1 MKVQQSFVIAQPR
14 ERLWEFFEQVDVVAR
29 CVPGVESVEVVD
41 AENSKI
47 RMTQAVGPMTATF
60 DLKMKITERR
70 PQELMEFTAVGRAV
84 RGAAGNVRTVNIVT
98 LEEAEDGTRVNLSSD
113 MAMGGVLGSVGQKI
127 IAKQAG
133 AITQEFSASL
143 ERAING
149 EPAPSGAPAEPPAAA
164 PATSPAPATGPAGEA
179 GEAATPQLVPP
190 GSTELAE
197 HGGPLADA
205 RVRAGIVA
213 GLLGLAAFVALRLRR
228 R

>member
-164 PATSPAPATGPAGEA
+164 
-179 GEAATPQLVPP
+179 
-190 GSTELAE
+190 
-197 HGGPLADA
+197 
-205 RVRAGIVA
+205 
-213 GLLGLAAFVALRLRR
+213 
-228 R
+228 

>member
-14 ERLWEFFEQVDVVAR
+14 ERLWEFFEQVDEVAR
-29 CVPGVESVEVVD
+29 CVPGVESVEIVD
-41 AENSKI
+41 ADNSKI

-60 DLKMKITERR
+60 DLKMKITDRR
-70 PQELMEFTAVGRAV
+70 PLELMEFTAVGRAV
-84 RGAAGNVRTVNIVT
+84 RGAAGNVRTVNTVT
-98 LEEAEDGTRVNLSSD
+98 LEEEPEGTRVNLASD

-149 EPAPSGAPAEPPAAA
+149 GGAPTGAPAEPPAAA
-164 PATSPAPATGPAGEA
+164 PATSPAPAAGPSGEA
-179 GEAATPQLVPP
+179 GEAATPAPAAFPDPVPHP
-190 GSTELAE
+190 S
-197 HGGPLADA
+197 PLADVK
-205 RVRAGIVA
+205 VRAGIAA
-213 GLLGLAAFVALRLRR
+213 GLLGLAAFVVLRLRR